1 VDIVKKDTVLQETTV
16 VATVVGVTVT
26 TEGTARGTRVGI
38 ENEAVVVVVVVVV
51 VVDDGVVTE
60 MVIDTVAEEG
70 TTMIRVVDP
79 QGMTT
84 VDATTAAVMMISQ
97 RLVEVTETTDHR
109 AVSVAAAEERAE
121 MEWVLLNEGPQ
132 RPKARYR

>member
-1 VDIVKKDTVLQETTV
+1 VDIVKIDTVLQETTV

-26 TEGTARGTRVGI
+26 TEGTARGTRAGI
-38 ENEAVVVVVVVVV
+38 ENEAVVVVV

-60 MVIDTVAEEG
+60 MVIDTAAEEG

-79 QGMTT
+79 HGMTT

-109 AVSVAAAEERAE
+109 AVTVAAAEERAE
-121 MEWVLLNEGPQ
+121 TEWVPLNEGPQ

>member
-1 VDIVKKDTVLQETTV
+1 MDIVKIDTVLQETTV

-38 ENEAVVVVVVVVV
+38 ENEVAAAVVVVG
-51 VVDDGVVTE
+51 DGVVTE
-60 MVIDTVAEEG
+60 MVIDTVAVEG

-84 VDATTAAVMMISQ
+84 VDATTAVVTMISQ
-97 RLVEVTETTDHR
+97 RLVEVTETMDHR
-109 AVSVAAAEERAE
+109 AVTVVAAEERAE
-121 MEWVLLNEGPQ
+121 TEWVPLNEGPQ

>member
-1 VDIVKKDTVLQETTV
+1 MDIVKIDTVLQETTV

-26 TEGTARGTRVGI
+26 TEGTARGTRAGI
-38 ENEAVVVVVVVVV
+38 ENEAVVVVVV

-60 MVIDTVAEEG
+60 MVIDTAAEEG

-79 QGMTT
+79 HGMTT

-109 AVSVAAAEERAE
+109 AVTVAAAEERAE
-121 MEWVLLNEGPQ
+121 TEWVPLNEGPQ

>member
-1 VDIVKKDTVLQETTV
+1 MDIVKIDTVLQETTV

-26 TEGTARGTRVGI
+26 TEGTARGTRAGI
-38 ENEAVVVVVVVVV
+38 ENEAVVVVVVVV

-60 MVIDTVAEEG
+60 MVIDTAAEEG

-79 QGMTT
+79 HGMTT

-109 AVSVAAAEERAE
+109 AVTVAAAEERAE
-121 MEWVLLNEGPQ
+121 TEWVPLNEGPQ

>member
-1 VDIVKKDTVLQETTV
+1 MDIVKIDTVLQETTV

-38 ENEAVVVVVVVVV
+38 ENEVVAAAVVVG
-51 VVDDGVVTE
+51 DGVVTE
-60 MVIDTVAEEG
+60 MVIDTVAVEG

-84 VDATTAAVMMISQ
+84 VDATTAVVTMISQ
-97 RLVEVTETTDHR
+97 RLVEVTETMDHL
-109 AVSVAAAEERAE
+109 AVTVVAAEERAE
-121 MEWVLLNEGPQ
+121 TEWVPLNEGPQ